1 MSASKA
7 LRARLIDDATMFGLV
22 GNRIYPGRA
31 PQKPTMPYVVYHR
44 ISTVRSATLD
54 TGNTKVPEVRMQVDV
69 IATTQSEVETILNQM
84 RLVMDNFR
92 GTSSGVTVLGVSV
105 DDEQDQPEFYE
116 GSDTVFYHSSL
127 DFSIIYRE
135 S

>member
-7 LRARLIDDATMFGLV
+7 LRARLIDDATMFSLV

-31 PQKPTMPYVVYHR
+31 PQKPTMPYIVYHR

-69 IATTQSEVETILNQM
+69 VASTQAEVETILNQM

-92 GTSSGVTVLGVSV
+92 GTSSGVVVLGVSV
-105 DDEQDQPEFYE
+105 SDEQDQPEFFE

>member
-31 PQKPTMPYVVYHR
+31 PQKPTMPYIVYHR
-44 ISTVRSATLD
+44 ISTLRSATLD

>member
-7 LRARLIDDATMFGLV
+7 LRARLIDDATISGLV
-22 GNRIYPGRA
+22 GTRIYPGRA
-31 PQKPTMPYVVYHR
+31 PQKPTMPYLVYHR
-44 ISTVRSATLD
+44 ISTIRESTLD
-54 TGNTKVPEVRMQVDV
+54 IGNAKVPEVRMQVDV
-69 IATTQSEVETILNQM
+69 IAATQAVVEEILNAM
-84 RLVMDNFR
+84 RLSMDNFI
-92 GTSSGVTVLGVSV
+92 GTSNGVTVVGVSV
-105 DDEQDQPEFYE
+105 VDEQDQPEFYE

>member
-7 LRARLIDDATMFGLV
+7 LRARLVADATMTGLV
-22 GNRIYPGRA
+22 GSRIYPGRA
-31 PQKPTMPYVVYHR
+31 PQKPTMPYLVYHR
-44 ISTVRSATLD
+44 ISTVRAATLD
-54 TGNTKVPEVRMQVDV
+54 TGNAKVPEVRMQVDV
-69 IATTQSEVETILNQM
+69 IAASQSEVETIMNQM

-92 GTSSGVTVLGVSV
+92 GTSAGVTVLGVSV

-135 S
+135 A

>member
-7 LRARLIDDATMFGLV
+7 LRARLIADATMTGLV

-31 PQKPTMPYVVYHR
+31 PQKPTMPYIVYHR
-44 ISTVRSATLD
+44 ISTVRAATLD
-54 TGNTKVPEVRMQVDV
+54 TGNAKVPEVRIQCDV
-69 IATTQSEVETILNQM
+69 IASSQSEVETVLSRM
-84 RLVMDNFR
+84 RVVMDNFR

-135 S
+135 A

>member
-31 PQKPTMPYVVYHR
+31 PQKPTMPYIVYHR

-69 IATTQSEVETILNQM
+69 IATTQSEVEAILNQM

>member
-1 MSASKA
+1 MSASVA
-7 LRARLIDDATMFGLV
+7 LRARLIADATISGLV

-31 PQKPTMPYVVYHR
+31 PQKPTMPYLVYHR
-44 ISTVRSATLD
+44 ISTIRESTLD
-54 TGNTKVPEVRMQVDV
+54 VGNAKVPEVRMQVDV
-69 IATTQSEVETILNQM
+69 IAATQAVVEEILNAM
-84 RLVMDNFR
+84 RLSMDNFI
-92 GTSSGVTVLGVSV
+92 GTSNGVTVLGVSV
-105 DDEQDQPEFYE
+105 VDEQDQPEFYE

>member
-7 LRARLIDDATMFGLV
+7 LRARLIDDATMSGLV
-22 GNRIYPGRA
+22 GTRIYPGRA
-31 PQKPTMPYVVYHR
+31 PQKPTMPYIVYHR
-44 ISTVRSATLD
+44 ISTVRAATLD
-54 TGNTKVPEVRMQVDV
+54 TGNAKVPEVRIQCDV
-69 IATTQSEVETILNQM
+69 IASSQSEVETVLSRM
-84 RLVMDNFR
+84 RIVMDNFR

>member
-7 LRARLIDDATMFGLV
+7 LRARLIDDATMSGLV

-44 ISTVRSATLD
+44 ISTVRAATLD
-54 TGNTKVPEVRMQVDV
+54 TGNAKVPEVRIQCDV
-69 IATTQSEVETILNQM
+69 IASSQSEVETVLSQM
-84 RLVMDNFR
+84 RIVMDGFR

-105 DDEQDQPEFYE
+105 DDEQDQPEFFE

>member
-7 LRARLIDDATMFGLV
+7 LRARLIDDATMTGYV
-22 GNRIYPGRA
+22 GTRIYPGRA
-31 PQKPTMPYVVYHR
+31 PQKPTMPYIVYHR

-54 TGNTKVPEVRMQVDV
+54 AGNTKVPEVRMQCDV
-69 IATTQSEVETILNQM
+69 IAASQSEVETIMNQM
-84 RLVMDNFR
+84 RIVMDNFR
-92 GTSSGVTVLGVSV
+92 GTSSGVVVLGVSV
-105 DDEQDQPEFYE
+105 SDEQDQPKFLE

>member
-31 PQKPTMPYVVYHR
+31 PQKPTMPYIVYHR

>member
-7 LRARLIDDATMFGLV
+7 LRARLIDDGTLSGLV
-22 GNRIYPGRA
+22 GTRIYPGRA
-31 PQKPTMPYVVYHR
+31 PQKPVLPYIVYHR

-54 TGNTKVPEVRMQVDV
+54 AGNTKVPEVRMQCDV
-69 IATTQSEVETILNQM
+69 IATTQSEVETIMNQM
-84 RLVMDNFR
+84 RIVMDNFQ
-92 GTSSGVTVLGVSV
+92 GTSAGVTILGVSV
-105 DDEQDQPEFYE
+105 SDEQDQPEFYE

>member
-7 LRARLIDDATMFGLV
+7 LRARLVDDATMTGLV
-22 GNRIYPGRA
+22 GTRIYPGRA
-31 PQKPTMPYVVYHR
+31 PQNVKLPYIVYHR
-44 ISTVRSATLD
+44 ISTVRAATLD
-54 TGNTKVPEVRMQVDV
+54 VGNAKVPEVRMQCDV
-69 IATTQSEVETILNQM
+69 IAATQAEVETILSRM
-84 RLVMDNFR
+84 RVVMDNFR
-92 GTSSGVTVLGVSV
+92 GTSAGVTVLGVSV

-135 S
+135 A

>member
-7 LRARLIDDATMFGLV
+7 LRARLIDDATMSGYV
-22 GNRIYPGRA
+22 GTRIYPGRA
-31 PQKPTMPYVVYHR
+31 PQKPVMPYIVYHR
-44 ISTVRSATLD
+44 ISTIRSATLD
-54 TGNTKVPEVRMQVDV
+54 AGNTKVPEVRMQCDV
-69 IATTQSEVETILNQM
+69 IATTQSEVETIMNQM
-84 RLVMDNFR
+84 RIVMDNFR
-92 GTSSGVTVLGVSV
+92 GTSAGVTILGVSV
-105 DDEQDQPEFYE
+105 SDEQDQPEYFE

>member
-7 LRARLIDDATMFGLV
+7 LRARLIDDATLSGLV
-22 GNRIYPGRA
+22 ATRIYPGRA
-31 PQKPTMPYVVYHR
+31 PQKPTLPYIVYHR
-44 ISTVRSATLD
+44 ISTIRSATLD
-54 TGNTKVPEVRMQVDV
+54 AGNTKVPEVRMQCDV
-69 IATTQSEVETILNQM
+69 IATTQSEVETIMNQM
-84 RLVMDNFR
+84 RIVMDNFR
-92 GTSSGVTVLGVSV
+92 GTSAGVTILGGSVS
-105 DDEQDQPEFYE
+105 DEKKQPEFFE

>member
-1 MSASKA
+1 
-7 LRARLIDDATMFGLV
+7 
-22 GNRIYPGRA
+22 
-31 PQKPTMPYVVYHR
+31 MPYIVYHR

>member
-7 LRARLIDDATMFGLV
+7 LRARLVDDATMTGLV
-22 GNRIYPGRA
+22 GTRIYPGRA
-31 PQKPTMPYVVYHR
+31 PQNVKLPYIVYHR
-44 ISTVRSATLD
+44 ISTVRAATLD
-54 TGNTKVPEVRMQVDV
+54 VGNAKVPEVRMQCDV
-69 IATTQSEVETILNQM
+69 IAATQSEVETILSRM
-84 RLVMDNFR
+84 RVVMDNFR
-92 GTSSGVTVLGVSV
+92 GTSAGVTVLGVSV

-135 S
+135 A

>member
-7 LRARLIDDATMFGLV
+7 LRARLVDDATITGLV
-22 GNRIYPGRA
+22 GTRIYPGRA
-31 PQKPTMPYVVYHR
+31 PQNVKLPYIVYHR
-44 ISTVRSATLD
+44 ISTVRAATLD
-54 TGNTKVPEVRMQVDV
+54 VGNAKVPEVKMQCDV
-69 IATTQSEVETILNQM
+69 IAATQAEVETILSRM
-84 RLVMDNFR
+84 RVVMDNFR
-92 GTSSGVTVLGVSV
+92 GTSAGVTVLGVSV

-135 S
+135 A

>member
-31 PQKPTMPYVVYHR
+31 PQKPTMPYIVYHR
-44 ISTVRSATLD
+44 ISTLRSATLD

-69 IATTQSEVETILNQM
+69 VATTQSEVETILNQM

>member
-1 MSASKA
+1 MSASVA
-7 LRARLIDDATMFGLV
+7 LRARLIADATISGLV

-31 PQKPTMPYVVYHR
+31 PQKPTMPYLVYHR
-44 ISTVRSATLD
+44 ISTIRESTLD
-54 TGNTKVPEVRMQVDV
+54 VGNAKVPEVRMQVDV
-69 IATTQSEVETILNQM
+69 IAATQAVVEEILNAM
-84 RLVMDNFR
+84 RISMDNFI
-92 GTSSGVTVLGVSV
+92 GTSNGVTVLGVSV
-105 DDEQDQPEFYE
+105 VDEQDQPEFYE

>member
-7 LRARLIDDATMFGLV
+7 LRARLIDDGTLSGLV
-22 GNRIYPGRA
+22 GTRIYPGRA
-31 PQKPTMPYVVYHR
+31 PQKPAMPYIVYHR

-54 TGNTKVPEVRMQVDV
+54 AGNTKVPEVRMQCDV
-69 IATTQSEVETILNQM
+69 IAASQSEVETIMNQM
-84 RLVMDNFR
+84 RIVMDNFR
-92 GTSSGVTVLGVSV
+92 GTSSGVVVLGVSV
-105 DDEQDQPEFYE
+105 SDEQDQPEFFE

>member
-7 LRARLIDDATMFGLV
+7 LRARLVADATMTGLV

-31 PQKPTMPYVVYHR
+31 PQKPTMPYIVYHR

-54 TGNTKVPEVRMQVDV
+54 SGNTKVPEVRMQCDV
-69 IATTQSEVETILNQM
+69 IATTQAEVETILNQM

-92 GTSSGVTVLGVSV
+92 GTSAGVTVLGVSV
-105 DDEQDQPEFYE
+105 SDEQDQPEYYE

>member
-7 LRARLIDDATMFGLV
+7 LRARLVDDATMTGLV
-22 GNRIYPGRA
+22 GTRIYPGRA
-31 PQKPTMPYVVYHR
+31 PQNVKLPYIVYHR
-44 ISTVRSATLD
+44 ISTVRAATLD
-54 TGNTKVPEVRMQVDV
+54 VGNAKVPEVRMQVDV
-69 IATTQSEVETILNQM
+69 IAATQAEVETILSRM
-84 RLVMDNFR
+84 RVVMDNFR
-92 GTSSGVTVLGVSV
+92 GTSAGVTVLGVSV

-135 S
+135 A

>member
-69 IATTQSEVETILNQM
+69 VATTQSEVETILNQM

>member
-7 LRARLIDDATMFGLV
+7 LRARLIADATMTGLV

-31 PQKPTMPYVVYHR
+31 PQKPTMPYIVYHR
-44 ISTVRSATLD
+44 ISTVRAATLD
-54 TGNTKVPEVRMQVDV
+54 TGNAKVPEVRIQCDV
-69 IATTQSEVETILNQM
+69 IASSQSEVETVLSRM
-84 RLVMDNFR
+84 RIVMDNFR

-135 S
+135 A

>member
-7 LRARLIDDATMFGLV
+7 LRARLIDDATLFGYV
-22 GNRIYPGRA
+22 GTRIYPGRA
-31 PQKPTMPYVVYHR
+31 PQKPVMPYIVYHR

-54 TGNTKVPEVRMQVDV
+54 SGNTKVPEVRMQCDV
-69 IATTQSEVETILNQM
+69 IATTQSEVETIMNQM
-84 RLVMDNFR
+84 RIVMDNFR
-92 GTSSGVTVLGVSV
+92 GTSAGVTILGVSV
-105 DDEQDQPEFYE
+105 SDEQDQPEFFE

>member
-31 PQKPTMPYVVYHR
+31 PQKPTMPYIVYHR
-44 ISTVRSATLD
+44 ISTVRAATLD
-54 TGNTKVPEVRMQVDV
+54 TGNAKVPEVRIQCDV
-69 IATTQSEVETILNQM
+69 IASSQSEVETVLSQM
-84 RLVMDNFR
+84 RIVMDNFR

>member
-7 LRARLIDDATMFGLV
+7 LRARLIADATMAGLV

-31 PQKPTMPYVVYHR
+31 PQKPTMPYIVYHR
-44 ISTVRSATLD
+44 ISTVRAATLD
-54 TGNTKVPEVRMQVDV
+54 TGNAKVPEVRIQCDV
-69 IATTQSEVETILNQM
+69 IASSQSEVETVLSRM
-84 RLVMDNFR
+84 RVVMDNFR

-135 S
+135 A

>member
-7 LRARLIDDATMFGLV
+7 LRARLIDDATMSTLV
-22 GNRIYPGRA
+22 GTRIYPGRA
-31 PQKPTMPYVVYHR
+31 PQKPIMPYIVYHR

-54 TGNTKVPEVRMQVDV
+54 IGNAKVPEVRIQCDV
-69 IATTQSEVETILNQM
+69 IASSQSEVEAVLNQM

-92 GTSSGVTVLGVSV
+92 GTSSGVTILGVSV
-105 DDEQDQPEFYE
+105 DDEQDQPEYIE
-116 GSDTVFYHSSL
+116 GSDSVFYHSSL

>member
-7 LRARLIDDATMFGLV
+7 LRARLVADATMTGLV

-31 PQKPTMPYVVYHR
+31 PQKPTMPYLVYHR
-44 ISTVRSATLD
+44 ISTVRAATLD
-54 TGNTKVPEVRMQVDV
+54 TGNAKVPEVRMQVDV
-69 IATTQSEVETILNQM
+69 IAASQSEVETIMNQM

-92 GTSSGVTVLGVSV
+92 GTSAGVTVLGVSV

-135 S
+135 A

>member
-7 LRARLIDDATMFGLV
+7 LRARLIDDATMSGLV
-22 GNRIYPGRA
+22 GTRIYPGRA
-31 PQKPTMPYVVYHR
+31 PQKPTMPYIVYHR
-44 ISTVRSATLD
+44 ISTVRAATLD
-54 TGNTKVPEVRMQVDV
+54 TGNAKVPEVRIQCDV
-69 IATTQSEVETILNQM
+69 IASTQSEVETVLSQM
-84 RLVMDNFR
+84 RIVMDNFR

>member
-7 LRARLIDDATMFGLV
+7 LRARLIDDATMSGLV

-31 PQKPTMPYVVYHR
+31 PQKPTMPYIVYHR
-44 ISTVRSATLD
+44 ISTVRAATLD
-54 TGNTKVPEVRMQVDV
+54 TGNAKVPEVRIQCDV
-69 IATTQSEVETILNQM
+69 IASTQSEVETVLSQM
-84 RLVMDNFR
+84 RIVMDNFR

>member
-1 MSASKA
+1 
-7 LRARLIDDATMFGLV
+7 
-22 GNRIYPGRA
+22 
-31 PQKPTMPYVVYHR
+31 
-44 ISTVRSATLD
+44 
-54 TGNTKVPEVRMQVDV
+54 MQCDV
-69 IATTQSEVETILNQM
+69 IAATQAEVETIMNQM

-92 GTSSGVTVLGVSV
+92 GTSAGVTVLGVSV

-135 S
+135 A

>member
-7 LRARLIDDATMFGLV
+7 LRARLVDDATMTGLV
-22 GNRIYPGRA
+22 GTRIYPGRA
-31 PQKPTMPYVVYHR
+31 PQNVKLPYIVYHR
-44 ISTVRSATLD
+44 ISTVRAATLD
-54 TGNTKVPEVRMQVDV
+54 VGNAKVPEVRMQCDV
-69 IATTQSEVETILNQM
+69 IAATQAEVETILSRM
-84 RLVMDNFR
+84 RVVMDNFR
-92 GTSSGVTVLGVSV
+92 GTSAGVTVLGVSV

-135 S
+135 V